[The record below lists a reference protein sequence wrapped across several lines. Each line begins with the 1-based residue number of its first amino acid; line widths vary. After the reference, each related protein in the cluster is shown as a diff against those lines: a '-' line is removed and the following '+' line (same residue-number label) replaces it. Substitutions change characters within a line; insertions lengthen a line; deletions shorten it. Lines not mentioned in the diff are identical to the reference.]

1 MPSDRGN
8 GFEGGAASG
17 AHCILLVHINGVLSE
32 ILLRVEYFRAYVARV
47 FAFFIPHFYHYVL
60 RVVQVSGK
68 LHQLTFQ
75 NNHSELRAA
84 QDCIIIFNIN
94 KVKFVRVLS
103 TGILRDNKHKII
115 MV

>member
-1 MPSDRGN
+1 MDTFNVPSDRGN

-47 FAFFIPHFYHYVL
+47 FAFFIPYFYHYVL

-75 NNHSELRAA
+75 NNQSELRAGLYYHF
-84 QDCIIIFNIN
+84 QYKQSEICSSIKYWN
-94 KVKFVRVLS
+94 VTRQ
-103 TGILRDNKHKII
+103 
-115 MV
+115 